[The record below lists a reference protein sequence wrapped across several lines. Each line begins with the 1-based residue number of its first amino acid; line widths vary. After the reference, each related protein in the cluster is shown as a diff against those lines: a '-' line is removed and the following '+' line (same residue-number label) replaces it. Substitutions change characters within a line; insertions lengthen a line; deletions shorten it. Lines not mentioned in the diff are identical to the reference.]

1 MADEILRNMDE
12 FTSSDIIY
20 SMREQMMPSD
30 DVVASLLAKISAC
43 DASPESFENTIPFI
57 SADST
62 SSPNTDTAAPDTAY
76 ETKHKSGHKYLWK
89 YGSIAAAGLI
99 VLVSAFSLIG
109 DSDSADFNTLVDRVV
124 PNHVVSDT
132 LGADEDNDNVG
143 GESDTSDTPSVNSGS
158 SDSDK
163 VDGNMASS
171 DTSENPS
178 KSDNSSSDSKK
189 QASDNFSSNANS
201 TAPAPN
207 DGTASVSK
215 KDNGTVKFD
224 REILA
229 EESVSNLTISGNN
242 YVVGPAV
249 SQASTGSKIQ
259 SISLTIPE
267 TSTTNQSVVNAQV
280 KKLDKVSSD
289 LMVALDVDGFDETLI
304 YTNASY
310 QPSNLGEFI
319 SDAGLNL
326 DIAYS
331 ETVYC
336 KGEKLGYSSYHKFKV
351 DDINELVDTYA
362 FADSSAA
369 PASYTSYKNG
379 DVHVTFKTTSNPTDS
394 TINFG
399 ISDNGY
405 LYVKLSSGKAFT
417 FNIGTHNAETFITAV
432 TGK

>member
-1 MADEILRNMDE
+1 MADETLRNIDE

-30 DVVASLLAKISAC
+30 DVVASLLAKISAY

-57 SADST
+57 SADGSSST
-62 SSPNTDTAAPDTAY
+62 NTDTVY
-76 ETKHKSGHKYLWK
+76 ETKHKSGRKYLWK
-89 YGSIAAAGLI
+89 YGSIAVAGII
-99 VLVSAFSLIG
+99 VLVSAFSLMG
-109 DSDSADFNTLVDRVV
+109 DSDSSDFKTLVDRVV
-124 PNHVVSDT
+124 PKQVASDT
-132 LGADEDNDNVG
+132 LGANEDNDIVG
-143 GESDTSDTPSVNSGS
+143 GESGILDTPSADSGN

-163 VDGNMASS
+163 VDRNKASS

-178 KSDNSSSDSKK
+178 NSDNSSSDPKEQTADHSS
-189 QASDNFSSNANS
+189 SDANS

-207 DGTASVSK
+207 DSTASVNK

-259 SISLTIPE
+259 SISLTIPK

-289 LMVALDVDGFDETLI
+289 LMVALDVEGFDETLI

-336 KGEKLGYSSYHKFKV
+336 KGDKLGYSSYHKFKV

-379 DVHVTFKTTSNPTDS
+379 DIHITFKTTSNPTDS

-432 TGK
+432 TGR

>member
-1 MADEILRNMDE
+1 MADETLCSIDE

-43 DASPESFENTIPFI
+43 DASTESFENTIPF
-57 SADST
+57 
-62 SSPNTDTAAPDTAY
+62 SSPDSSASPNIDTEVAVGVH
-76 ETKHKSGHKYLWK
+76 ETKYKSIRKPLWK
-89 YGSIAAAGLI
+89 YGSIAAAGII
-99 VLVSAFSLIG
+99 VLVSAFSLLG
-109 DSDSADFNTLVDRVV
+109 DSDSSDFKALVDNVVPDRVV
-124 PNHVVSDT
+124 SDVLDDDKHGDNADDT
-132 LGADEDNDNVG
+132 VDTPDASLGNSDSSDADKNDEDTVSHD
-143 GESDTSDTPSVNSGS
+143 SSVSQN
-158 SDSDK
+158 DSD
-163 VDGNMASS
+163 N
-171 DTSENPS
+171 TSPNS
-178 KSDNSSSDSKK
+178 KEQSGTSSSSE
-189 QASDNFSSNANS
+189 AS

-215 KDNGTVKFD
+215 NANATVKFN

-242 YVVGPAV
+242 YVVGSAV

-267 TSTTNQSVVNAQV
+267 TSTTNQAVVNAQV
-280 KKLDKVSSD
+280 KKLDKVSTD
-289 LMVALDVDGFDETLI
+289 LMVALDVDGFNETLI

-310 QPSNLGEFI
+310 KPSSLGEFI

-326 DIAYS
+326 DIDYS
-331 ETVYC
+331 EAVYC

-362 FADSSAA
+362 FADSTAS
-369 PASYTSYKNG
+369 PASYSTYKSG

-405 LYVKLSSGKAFT
+405 LYVKLSSGNAFT
-417 FNIGTHNAETFITAV
+417 FNIGTHNAEAFIAAV
-432 TGK
+432 TGE